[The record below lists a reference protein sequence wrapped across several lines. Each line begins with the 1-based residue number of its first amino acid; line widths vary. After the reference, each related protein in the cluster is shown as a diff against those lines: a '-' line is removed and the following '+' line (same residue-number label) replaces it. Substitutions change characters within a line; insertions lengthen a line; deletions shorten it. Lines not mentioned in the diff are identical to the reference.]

1 MLTPEAAR
9 NQAIKAITSRLDREA
24 VDELELDFM
33 AHDLEAIIND
43 FVYNQVDEYLKEKFA

>member
-1 MLTPEAAR
+1 MLTPAEAR
-9 NQAIKAITSRLDREA
+9 NQAIKAITSRLDREDI
-24 VDELELDFM
+24 DELELDYM

>member
-1 MLTPEAAR
+1 MLTPAEAR

>member
-1 MLTPEAAR
+1 MLTPAEAR
-9 NQAIKAITSRLDREA
+9 NQAIKAITSRLDREDI
-24 VDELELDFM
+24 DELELDFM